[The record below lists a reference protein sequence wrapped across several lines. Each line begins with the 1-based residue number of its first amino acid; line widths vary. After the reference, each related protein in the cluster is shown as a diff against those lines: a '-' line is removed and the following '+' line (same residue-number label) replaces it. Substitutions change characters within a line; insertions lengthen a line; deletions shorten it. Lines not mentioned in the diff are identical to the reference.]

1 MSREI
6 EGRSASAKATARRAS
21 RRGTKKSPGRKLSG
35 LGSGDV
41 LLIRSLPRTHPRYPR
56 EIEGRS
62 ASAKACIFNF

>member
-21 RRGTKKSPGRKLSG
+21 RRGTKKAQARKLSG

-41 LLIRSLPRTHPRYPR
+41 LLIRSLPRTLPSR
-56 EIEGRS
+56 
-62 ASAKACIFNF
+62 A